1 MLNLKLTD
9 KPVYALG
16 VHFSY
21 NEEITVEKNF
31 FDKLNKLK
39 QLLNVWSSRD
49 ISLYGRI
56 NIVKTPAISQISF
69 ICSALDTAKEFIF

>member
-1 MLNLKLTD
+1 VLNLKLTD
-9 KPVYALG
+9 VDEPIYALG

-21 NEEITVEKNF
+21 NQELTIEKNF

-39 QLLNVWSSRD
+39 QMLNVWSSRD

-56 NIVKTPAISQISF
+56 NIVKTTAISQISF
-69 ICSALDTAKEFIF
+69 ICSVF